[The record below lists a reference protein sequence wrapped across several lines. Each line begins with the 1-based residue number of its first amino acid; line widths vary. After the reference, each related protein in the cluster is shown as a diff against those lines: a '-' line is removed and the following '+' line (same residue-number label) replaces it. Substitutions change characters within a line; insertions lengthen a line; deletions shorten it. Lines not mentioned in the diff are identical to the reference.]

1 MERVRAFGLLKKFVS
16 AVLVAAALTGAIT
29 PPPAEAF
36 IQEIIAEIVILAS
49 WAVLDKALLPAINT
63 AAGDAY
69 EAAATTYLYEA
80 LYIDQQRN
88 QWNLEDELYDLD
100 HEALPSSFVVYR
112 NLAPFLTGFASLSPR
127 SDGGKWTQTW
137 NTAGFR
143 SANPGYRDVSPGN
156 AAVIFSDI
164 HKNRVEAL
172 TGDYTSSFVQS
183 NAETAK
189 DILAAAGSP
198 TSINAARDLLS
209 AMYRTAGLEDGGYR
223 KTSQA
228 AAQIQTANNQQV
240 SRLRAE
246 TMAQTDAYA
255 VFALNE
261 IQERTDS
268 TAAFEQAVRVWNS
281 VPAGARY

>member
-1 MERVRAFGLLKKFVS
+1 MERVRAFGLLKKFV
-16 AVLVAAALTGAIT
+16 AVVLIAAALTGAIP

-36 IQEIIAEIVILAS
+36 IQEIIAAITIAVSTAVLNNVIL
-49 WAVLDKALLPAINT
+49 PMINS

-69 EAAATTYLYEA
+69 EAAAKTYLYEA

-88 QWNLEDELYDLD
+88 QWDLEKELYDLD
-100 HEALPSSFVVYR
+100 HEALPSSFVIYR
-112 NLAPFLTGFASLSPR
+112 DLSSSLTGFAELSPR
-127 SDGGKWTQTW
+127 SDGKKWTQMW
-137 NTAGFR
+137 NAAGFR
-143 SANPGYRDVSPGN
+143 SANPGYRNVSPGS

-189 DILAAAGSP
+189 DIFAAGSP
-198 TSINAARDLLS
+198 TSINAARDLMS

-246 TMAQTDAYA
+246 TMARTDAYA

-261 IQERTDS
+261 IQERTDGM
-268 TAAFEQAVRVWNS
+268 AAFDQAVRIWNP
-281 VPAGARY
+281 VPAGAQY